1 MYLINDFPDCHLSSN
16 CSDMVS
22 FLGKT
27 KTVRI
32 RGNRNNVS
40 AIFQLYHDCRFN
52 WWMKHEYPE
61 KTTDLTLVNGK
72 R

>member
-1 MYLINDFPDCHLSSN
+1 
-16 CSDMVS
+16 MVS

-32 RGNRNNVS
+32 RGNGNNVS